1 MVSQIGLEAV
11 NSLLSLLTATDVQ
24 HRLARFLRDRR
35 REHRLSRRVLAERS
49 TVPAS
54 TIKRFETTGQVSL
67 RQFLLLW
74 QCLDDLGRVAA
85 LGDAPEVAPRT
96 IEEVLRE

>member
-1 MVSQIGLEAV
+1 MSQRGLGAIIPP
-11 NSLLSLLTATDVQ
+11 LSLITATDVQ
-24 HRLARFLRDRR
+24 GRLARLLRARR

-54 TIKRFETTGQVSL
+54 TIKRFETTGRISL